1 MNFVGLLLVFLLLFP
16 MVIQFH
22 PDIAFPITLLII
34 LFGYM
39 IYKGYNFL
47 DTCLFFLL
55 ILLCIFF
62 KIKHAIIF
70 LTLIC
75 LFFFY
80 KFMCDKLHNDTHIN
94 YKKTRRE

>member
-55 ILLCIFF
+55 ILFSSLSFCLSF
-62 KIKHAIIF
+62 KNLSLRF
-70 LTLIC
+70 
-75 LFFFY
+75 
-80 KFMCDKLHNDTHIN
+80 
-94 YKKTRRE
+94 